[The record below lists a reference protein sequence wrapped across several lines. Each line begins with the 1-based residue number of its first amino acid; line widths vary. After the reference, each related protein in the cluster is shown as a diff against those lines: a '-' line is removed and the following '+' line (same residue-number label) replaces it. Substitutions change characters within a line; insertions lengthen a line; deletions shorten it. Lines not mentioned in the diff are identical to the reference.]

1 MDYNNLFEFK
11 VGDVVHDDLTGHEAI
26 VIGVSYENGTVN
38 HRLAEAIHTVGYWLN
53 NDYLGG
59 GRHPWEISKIDIFLV
74 CPFTQC
80 YITKGARVNQGEKC
94 KWSIRTEHGEADC
107 GYG

>member
-1 MDYNNLFEFK
+1 MDYNKLFEFK
-11 VGDVVHDDLTGHEAI
+11 VGDVVHDDLTGKDAV
-26 VIGVSYENGTVN
+26 VIGISYHHGTTSN
-38 HRLAEAIHTVGYWLN
+38 SLAEALHTVGYWLN

-59 GRHPWEISKIDIFLV
+59 GRHPWELSKIDNFLV
-74 CPFTQC
+74 CPFEKC
-80 YITKGARVNQGEKC
+80 YLSCERRESGKC